1 MGASVV
7 LQLYSDYSEVFTV
20 PDDMM
25 ARGTHFHEEA
35 QRLLEEEQGL
45 PVSIPMIQGLATFF
59 VR

>member
-1 MGASVV
+1 M
-7 LQLYSDYSEVFTV
+7 LQLYSDYPEVFTV